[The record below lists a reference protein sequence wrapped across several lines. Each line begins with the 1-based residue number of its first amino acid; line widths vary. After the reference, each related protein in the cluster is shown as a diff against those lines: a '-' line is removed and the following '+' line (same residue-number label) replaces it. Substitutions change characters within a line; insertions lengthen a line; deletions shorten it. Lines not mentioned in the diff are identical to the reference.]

1 MDADDFSN
9 ENGSLVLTLIDL
21 ATQDTMYLMVVH
33 YCIAAKIRNLTF
45 GLVLMSVKKSD
56 FFHSKKLHFV

>member
-33 YCIAAKIRNLTF
+33 YCIAGKNQEPNIWAGINERQKI
-45 GLVLMSVKKSD
+45 
-56 FFHSKKLHFV
+56 